1 MDKKSVKLMKALDHN
16 LVFDPTDYI
25 IKKIPEELIFKI
37 QKYRP
42 KVEIKMLSVFDD
54 SKKSLVFEY
63 FEDMNILKIGN
74 VLGEGRLIQLTRILS
89 ILGIRQDSIKIKSKI
104 SQNQNLYS
112 KKNFSYKGAYID
124 IIISFNP
131 SDVKS
136 YIESRPFFKP
146 TVIKSLDFL
155 RYSYA
160 FKNKT
165 SITLLFDLSRFY
177 GSGMK
182 ELIEQLDRF
191 EIRSILL
198 FGVCGAFSNNFQLRD
213 LVFPTHIIEKLHTI
227 EIQNEF
233 SKISLS
239 DKDETSKTFPII
251 TLDSTL
257 SATKDEISKTSTQY
271 SSFIVDL
278 ETKYIAKFVKS
289 NPKIKSY
296 FVFEVHDL
304 LQSSTSSLGKT
315 DFSTYSISNLS
326 KVIRIYLKSQ
336 ESEELI
342 DRYESLKE
350 NKLKCIC
357 DNSVL
362 LDRVNCFLKKYSD
375 ERIIIG
381 IAGYS
386 GTGKTHII
394 SRELQKSLK
403 NERECIFLEGD
414 GFVMPFEERVL
425 SNDFPKGYFYIE
437 KLTETIKAFKDSKN
451 IYYPLF
457 DKFTRRTAKLD
468 PVLITKFTSS
478 KNSKY
483 INLPENIAKNYQY
496 LTKYRNNGIAFR
508 TDTLE
513 LHEVIPTKHRNILL
527 IDLAYLYAIP
537 EVLDLID
544 LKIFTWASEKT
555 RLNNLI
561 NAGKNKER
569 FLNLGENEIREK
581 FRFWKKY
588 HDPHIAKS
596 MNNADIIFINEN
608 NVQ

>member
-1 MDKKSVKLMKALDHN
+1 
-16 LVFDPTDYI
+16 
-25 IKKIPEELIFKI
+25 
-37 QKYRP
+37 
-42 KVEIKMLSVFDD
+42 
-54 SKKSLVFEY
+54 
-63 FEDMNILKIGN
+63 
-74 VLGEGRLIQLTRILS
+74 
-89 ILGIRQDSIKIKSKI
+89 LGIKQDSIKIKSKI
-104 SQNQNLYS
+104 SQNQNLNS

-136 YIESRPFFKP
+136 FIESQPFFKP

-160 FKNKT
+160 FKNNT

-177 GSGMK
+177 GSGMN

-213 LVFPTHIIEKLHTI
+213 LVFPTHIIEKFHTI

-233 SKISLS
+233 SKICLS
-239 DKDETSKTFPII
+239 DKDETSKILPII

-296 FVFEVHDL
+296 FAFEVHDL
-304 LQSSTSSLGKT
+304 LHSSTSSLGKT

-326 KVIRIYLKSQ
+326 KILKIYFKSQ

-342 DRYESLKE
+342 DRYKLLKE
-350 NKLKCIC
+350 NKLKCIS
-357 DNSVL
+357 DKSVL
-362 LDRVNCFLKKYSD
+362 LDRVNSFLKNNSD
-375 ERIIIG
+375 ERIIVG

-394 SRELQKSLK
+394 SRELQKSFK
-403 NERECIFLEGD
+403 KERNCISLEGD
-414 GFVMPFEERVL
+414 GFVMPFDERVL
-425 SNDFPKGYFYIE
+425 SNDFPKGYFYTE
-437 KLTETIKAFKDSKN
+437 KLYKALKAFKNSTS

-457 DKFTRRTAKLD
+457 DRTIKRTPKVDSELAHSYI
-468 PVLITKFTSS
+468 P
-478 KNSKY
+478 KNKSDFIEVPKDM
-483 INLPENIAKNYQY
+483 AKNVVKMSRY
-496 LTKYRNNGIAFR
+496 LDSKIVFDTN
-508 TDTLE
+508 TLE
-513 LHEVIPTKHRNILL
+513 LHEEIPTKHRNMLL